1 MPYLSQSFFKFPKYI
16 KAVLYL
22 KNPPLLIEIL
32 PLPSVRWTNYHI
44 FAIKACYNCCI
55 KITPKLRGLKPKQY
69 FYYLLGFLWVRSL
82 GRALLGGFG
91 LRVCHMFS
99 SESGRSWNS
108 WGLAGHF
115 CLFRSPE
122 SLSCVFSAQAGLWQ
136 LPGSYAAN
144 VTWLRPP
151 AETAQ

>member
-16 KAVLYL
+16 KAGLYL

-32 PLPSVRWTNYHI
+32 PLPSVSWTNYHI

-82 GRALLGGFG
+82 GRALPGGFG
-91 LRVCHMFS
+91 SEYVMCFLQRVAGAGTAGGWLGIFVSSGLLRASPVVFLPRLVCGS
-99 SESGRSWNS
+99 S
-108 WGLAGHF
+108 
-115 CLFRSPE
+115 
-122 SLSCVFSAQAGLWQ
+122 QA
-136 LPGSYAAN
+136 
-144 VTWLRPP
+144 VTLLM
-151 AETAQ
+151 